1 MPVSPLGGAR
11 RHTAGTC
18 PLTVVT
24 QCPSVQAREPREA
37 VLQQQVAAYV
47 AATAVVDTEAAAASD
62 AVGSTPVRTQRSVT
76 EYRVLIGV
84 IQSVTP
90 LSGLGL
96 AT

>member
-1 MPVSPLGGAR
+1 M
-11 RHTAGTC
+11 
-18 PLTVVT
+18 
-24 QCPSVQAREPREA
+24 
-37 VLQQQVAAYV
+37 LQQQVAAYV

-62 AVGSTPVRTQRSVT
+62 AVGSTPVRAQRSVT

-84 IQSVTP
+84 IQSVSP